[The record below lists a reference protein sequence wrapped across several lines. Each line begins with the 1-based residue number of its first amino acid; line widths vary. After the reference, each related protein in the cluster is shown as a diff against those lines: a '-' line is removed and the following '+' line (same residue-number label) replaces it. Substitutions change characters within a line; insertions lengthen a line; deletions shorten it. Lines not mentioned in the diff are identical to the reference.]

1 MAAYHLWM
9 AGRVLFYGYEL
20 TLLPPKRARTQPV
33 EEHRFTIRGEPVN
46 WRYTRLRGA
55 ADGYAKFEPRRVLIN
70 EQLKNRQ
77 RLEVEIHEALH
88 QAFYDLGRVCGARG
102 GKGHQPDPLEARLPA
117 YQMIGTRLPTTP
129 TLRPTLT
136 DG

>member
-1 MAAYHLWM
+1 M
-9 AGRVLFYGYEL
+9 
-20 TLLPPKRARTQPV
+20 

-70 EQLKNRQ
+70 EQLRNRQ

-88 QAFYDLGRVCGARG
+88 QAFYDLDESVVLEVGKDISRILWKLGYRLAR
-102 GKGHQPDPLEARLPA
+102 
-117 YQMIGTRLPTTP
+117 
-129 TLRPTLT
+129 
-136 DG
+136 

>member
-1 MAAYHLWM
+1 M
-9 AGRVLFYGYEL
+9 
-20 TLLPPKRARTQPV
+20 

-88 QAFYDLGRVCGARG
+88 QSFYDLDESVVLEV
-102 GKGHQPDPLEARLPA
+102 GKDISRILWKLG
-117 YQMIGTRLPTTP
+117 Y
-129 TLRPTLT
+129 RPTR
-136 DG
+136 

>member
-1 MAAYHLWM
+1 M
-9 AGRVLFYGYEL
+9 
-20 TLLPPKRARTQPV
+20 

-88 QAFYDLGRVCGARG
+88 QAFYDLDESVVLEVGKDISRILWKLGYRLAR
-102 GKGHQPDPLEARLPA
+102 
-117 YQMIGTRLPTTP
+117 
-129 TLRPTLT
+129 
-136 DG
+136 